1 MNKIYVPAVA
11 LAIAS
16 ILFPSC
22 SKTEG
27 NGGDEASLIH
37 HITLTAGT
45 AENDSDNLSDGNS
58 DKANGIETKATFAAD
73 VTSNTPFYW
82 QKDDKVGVFASGAEG
97 IYPLTVKE
105 RTTDYKNAT
114 FEGNIKGT
122 LGEYAV
128 YPYNENH
135 KISGNTLT
143 YHLPSEYNL
152 SYIAQDYCTSSALS
166 DLDSFNAGNA
176 APALLAKISDDG
188 SNAEFKHLGGV
199 LCIKVEGIKS
209 STVELTITADRQI
222 CGDFTVNLATE
233 NPQIETSSEATADPD
248 VASDNNTV
256 KISGIVA
263 DLATGTGVFYIPMP
277 AGEYNLRIKFGYSNN
292 PTYGELFY
300 VSSVKSLKMS
310 RCNIKRASCNKN
322 ALTKDGYML
331 VNGYKYVDLGLQSGN
346 LWATTNVGATLPA
359 DYGNY
364 YAYADAAAAAQ
375 GCTKKCKIPSEG
387 EFQDLI
393 NHTTLEYTSGEKN
406 SSDKYTAGA
415 YFKSKSNSNYIFFPF
430 SGWSASGSGSQQTG
444 RESISWST
452 TKYNDQQ
459 MKCLHVAINTQIEA
473 DFTHFLPN
481 MLLPVRTLITPDS
494 I

>member
-1 MNKIYVPAVA
+1 MNKIYAPAVA

-16 ILFPSC
+16 ILFSAC
-22 SKTEG
+22 SKAEG
-27 NGGDEASLIH
+27 NGGDEASQIH

-45 AENDSDNLSDGNS
+45 AESDSDNLSDGNS
-58 DKANGIETKATFAAD
+58 DKANGIETKAIFAAD

-105 RTTDYKNAT
+105 RAADYKNAT

-152 SYIAQDYCTSSALS
+152 SYIAQDYCTSGTLSA
-166 DLDSFNAGNA
+166 LDSFNAGNA
-176 APALLAKISDDG
+176 TPALLGKISADE
-188 SNAEFKHLGGV
+188 AKTEFKHLGGV

-256 KISGIVA
+256 KISGTVT
-263 DLATGTGVFYIPMP
+263 DLATGTGVFYLPMP
-277 AGEYNLRIKFGYSNN
+277 AGEYNLRIKFGYPTNDL
-292 PTYGELFY
+292 TYGKLYY

-322 ALTKDGYML
+322 TLTKDGYML

-346 LWATTNVGATLPA
+346 LWATTNIGAALPA

-364 YAYADAAAAAQ
+364 YAWKNTSSALD
-375 GCTKKCKIPSEG
+375 KKCKIPSPK
-387 EFQDLI
+387 EFTELSD
-393 NHTTLEYTSGEKN
+393 NTDKEYTSGEKN
-406 SSDKYTAGA
+406 SSDNWTPGI
-415 YFKSKSNSNYIFFPF
+415 YFKSKSENNSNYIFVPF
-430 SGWSASGSGSQQTG
+430 CGYYEDNRAQQEKYG
-444 RESISWST
+444 FYSWTDSKSDDQYWQIVYVGLLNNTPYINIQRLSST
-452 TKYNDQQ
+452 YLFTIRP
-459 MKCLHVAINTQIEA
+459 VITQ
-473 DFTHFLPN
+473 
-481 MLLPVRTLITPDS
+481 DS